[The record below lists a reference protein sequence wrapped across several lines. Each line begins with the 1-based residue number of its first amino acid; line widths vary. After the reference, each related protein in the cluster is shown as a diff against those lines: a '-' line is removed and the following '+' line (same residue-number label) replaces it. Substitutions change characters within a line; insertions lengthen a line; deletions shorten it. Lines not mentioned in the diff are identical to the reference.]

1 MQTHSHV
8 ISVLNQGLILDVTLG
23 ELDFTAYVV
32 VSEPDLDRVA
42 EVVPQENYDRHNSL
56 HVAAIDAA
64 YDAHDQ
70 ISDLAFNM
78 SPGDAAVL
86 LCRDEAAYA
95 AALHELGQQNS
106 SARPS

>member
-23 ELDFTAYVV
+23 ELHFTAYVV

-42 EVVPQENYDRHNSL
+42 DVVSREDYDRHGNL
-56 HVAAIDAA
+56 HVAAIEVAQDAPE
-64 YDAHDQ
+64 Q

-78 SPGDAAVL
+78 NPGDAVVL

-95 AALHELGQQNS
+95 SALHELGQQS
-106 SARPS
+106 ISKRPS

>member
-8 ISVLNQGLILDVTLG
+8 ISVLNQGLVLDVALG

-42 EVVPQENYDRHNSL
+42 EVVPQDHYDRHGSL

-64 YDAHDQ
+64 EHAHDQ
-70 ISDLAFNM
+70 IADIAFNL
-78 SPGDAAVL
+78 SPGDGAVF
-86 LCRDEAAYA
+86 LCRDEAAYM
-95 AALHELGQQNS
+95 AALHELGQQGH
-106 SARPS
+106 SAHLN